1 MPDPR
6 DPWEDLRPG
15 AETDAGE
22 EGQRVWQ
29 SFRRDSLVRLLD
41 AALLMAQ
48 AAGNLA
54 RVSEEILAE
63 QRDRL
68 RDTSE
73 NVTSAA
79 DSSPVDSRSRIHLT
93 Y

>member
-1 MPDPR
+1 MPSTH
-6 DPWEDLRPG
+6 DPWEDLPPG
-15 AETDAGE
+15 AHPDAAE
-22 EGQRVWQ
+22 DGQRVWQ

-41 AALLMAQ
+41 AALIMAQ

-68 RDTSE
+68 RGAAESGPANPEKPVSE
-73 NVTSAA
+73 N
-79 DSSPVDSRSRIHLT
+79 RSRIDLT